1 MAYRKEKDYS
11 LGHAVAGIVDMKTAL
26 NPNINKTQ
34 YKYYYTILP
43 SDHDEKDY
51 DIIKMHEYFKN
62 KEPSLKNK
70 YTKKPISPN
79 TAITIGIKLILL

>member
-1 MAYRKEKDYS
+1 
-11 LGHAVAGIVDMKTAL
+11 MKTAL

-51 DIIKMHEYFKN
+51 DIIESGTYIVMYH
-62 KEPSLKNK
+62 
-70 YTKKPISPN
+70 
-79 TAITIGIKLILL
+79 